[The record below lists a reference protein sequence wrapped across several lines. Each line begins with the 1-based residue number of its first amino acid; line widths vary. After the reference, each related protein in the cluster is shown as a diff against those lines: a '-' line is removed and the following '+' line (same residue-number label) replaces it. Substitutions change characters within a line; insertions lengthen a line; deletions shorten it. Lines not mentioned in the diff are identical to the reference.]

1 MRRVAAYNRRT
12 EEGVNP
18 EDKRRLAALLRASRW
33 AALATARDN
42 VPLATWVAVAPEDDL
57 GGFLLHLSRLAPH
70 TRYLETNPR
79 ASLSFTEP
87 DRLADDPQE
96 LARVSLQG
104 YVETVGRHSVDY
116 AAARERYQARFP
128 AAVPTFEFAD
138 FALLR
143 FVTES
148 ARYVP
153 GFGRV
158 YRLSPSDLHAAVIA
172 HAGDFPG

>member
-1 MRRVAAYNRRT
+1 M

-18 EDKRRLAALLRASRW
+18 DEKRRLAALLRGQRW

-57 GGFLLHLSRLAPH
+57 GGFLLHLSRLALH

-79 ASLSFTEP
+79 ASLSFTES
-87 DRLADDPQE
+87 DRGTGDPQE

-104 YVETVGRHSVDY
+104 YVETLRRDADGY
-116 AAARERYQARFP
+116 AAARERYLACFP
-128 AAVPTFEFAD
+128 DAAPMFEFAD
-138 FALLR
+138 FALVR
-143 FVTES
+143 FVHE
-148 ARYVP
+148 AAHYVS

-158 YRLSPSDLHAAVIA
+158 HRLGPAELHATATA
-172 HAGDFPG
+172 FEGESP

>member
-1 MRRVAAYNRRT
+1 MRRAMAYNRRP
-12 EEGVNP
+12 EVDVNP
-18 EDKRRLAALLRASRW
+18 EDKRRLAALLRAIRW

-42 VPLATWVAVAPEDDL
+42 VPLSTWVAVAPDDDL

-87 DRLADDPQE
+87 DRIADDPQE

-104 YVETVGRHSVDY
+104 YVETVGRHAADY
-116 AAARERYQARFP
+116 AAARGRYQARFP
-128 AAVPTFEFAD
+128 AAAATFEFAD

-158 YRLSPSDLHAAVIA
+158 FRLAPSDLHAVAA
-172 HAGDFPG
+172 AFAGEIP

>member
-1 MRRVAAYNRRT
+1 MADHRRT
-12 EEGVNP
+12 EEHVNP
-18 EDKRRLAALLRASRW
+18 EEKRRLAALLRTSRW
-33 AALATARDN
+33 AAFATARDN
-42 VPLATWVAVAPEDDL
+42 LPLATWVALAPEDDL
-57 GGFLLHLSRLAPH
+57 GGFLLHLSRLALH

-87 DRLADDPQE
+87 DRGAGDPQE

-104 YVETVGRHSVDY
+104 YIETIGRRADGY
-116 AAARERYQARFP
+116 ADARERYLARFP
-128 AAVPTFEFAD
+128 AAATTFELGD

-143 FVTES
+143 FVTET

-158 YRLSPSDLHAAVIA
+158 HRLTVAELHPLA
-172 HAGDFPG
+172 HMDV

>member
-1 MRRVAAYNRRT
+1 M

-18 EDKRRLAALLRASRW
+18 EEQRQLAVLLRDQRW

-42 VPLATWVAVAPEDDL
+42 EPLATWVAVAPEDDL
-57 GGFLLHLSRLAPH
+57 GGFLLHLSRLALH

-79 ASLSFTEP
+79 ASLSFTES
-87 DRLADDPQE
+87 DRGAGDPQE

-104 YVETVGRHSVDY
+104 YVETLGRDAAGY
-116 AAARERYQARFP
+116 AAARERYLARFP
-128 AAVPTFEFAD
+128 DAAQMFEFTD
-138 FALLR
+138 FALVR
-143 FVTES
+143 FVTVT

-158 YRLSPSDLHAAVIA
+158 HRLGVAELNATAAVF
-172 HAGDFPG
+172 AGESL

>member
-1 MRRVAAYNRRT
+1 MNS
-12 EEGVNP
+12 
-18 EDKRRLAALLRASRW
+18 EDQRRLATLLRANRW

-42 VPLATWVAVAPEDDL
+42 VPLATWVALAPEDDL
-57 GGFLLHLSRLAPH
+57 GGFLLHLSRLALH

-87 DRLADDPQE
+87 DRGAGDPQE
-96 LARVSLQG
+96 LGRVSLQG
-104 YVETVGRHSVDY
+104 YVETVGRDTAGY
-116 AAARERYQARFP
+116 AAARERYLARFP
-128 AAVPTFEFAD
+128 ATAATFEFAD

-143 FVTES
+143 FVTEY

-158 YRLSPSDLHAAVIA
+158 YRLTAADLSPFA
-172 HAGDFPG
+172 HADI

>member
-1 MRRVAAYNRRT
+1 MRQVTALNPRT
-12 EEGVNP
+12 GEGLDP
-18 EDKRRLAALLRASRW
+18 DEKQRLAALLRTSRW

-42 VPLATWVAVAPEDDL
+42 VPLATWVALAPEDDL
-57 GGFLLHLSRLAPH
+57 GGFLLHLSRLALH

-87 DRLADDPQE
+87 DRGTGDPQE

-104 YVETVGRHSVDY
+104 YIETIGRHSDGFP
-116 AAARERYQARFP
+116 AARERYLARFP
-128 AAVPTFEFAD
+128 AAAMTFELGD

-143 FVTES
+143 FVTET

-158 YRLSPSDLHAAVIA
+158 HRLGAAELRAAVLA
-172 HAGDFPG
+172 FEGEAS